1 MHVYAFCLCILYII
15 HQGINNCLTMLIT
28 LCLMLRWILRSL
40 PRGHVEGLLIL
51 NQKSSLLPSSD
62 FMETLRT
69 KNNTLVCQI
78 LFINI
83 TVKIISS
90 SHLPHASSLIWP
102 YLIAS
107 FILSHNHSW
116 LMTHYCLKWPILAGS
131 YILTSRN
138 YFVFLDFMSLESK
151 VLSIASGT
159 PGRCGTLTLQSR
171 LYRPGKGTLR
181 NGHSGETQW
190 TNI

>member
-1 MHVYAFCLCILYII
+1 MHVYAFCLCIVYII

-28 LCLMLRWILRSL
+28 LSLMLRWILRSL

-51 NQKSSLLPSSD
+51 NQESSLLPSSD
-62 FMETLRT
+62 FMKHFEQKTIRW
-69 KNNTLVCQI
+69 
-78 LFINI
+78 FARF
-83 TVKIISS
+83 SS
-90 SHLPHASSLIWP
+90 SISPWRSSVQHLSHTSSLIWP

-107 FILSHNHSW
+107 FILSQNHSW
-116 LMTHYCLKWPILAGS
+116 LMTHYCLKWPILAGR
-131 YILTSRN
+131 YIPTSRN
-138 YFVFLDFMSLESK
+138 DFVLLDFMSLESK

-171 LYRPGKGTLR
+171 LYRPGNGTLMGT
-181 NGHSGETQW
+181 GHSGETQW